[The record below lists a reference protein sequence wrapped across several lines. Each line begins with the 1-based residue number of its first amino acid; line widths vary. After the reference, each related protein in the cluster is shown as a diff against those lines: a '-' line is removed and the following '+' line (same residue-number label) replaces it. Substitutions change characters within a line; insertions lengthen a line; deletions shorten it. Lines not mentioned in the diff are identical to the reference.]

1 MDAYRF
7 DALARA
13 LSAPGTRRRTLAA
26 VVSSALGVLAVGP
39 AAVDEAR
46 ARKKPRN
53 KDRKDRGITAEG
65 PCGNGS
71 ARKNRCKRDR
81 QCCTNYCKKGRCRC
95 RKLNQSC
102 TEDRNCCPE
111 RTGRTCIE
119 GACQTRTCL
128 AQGTACPSELSCCM
142 GLSCQDNECQPPLPT
157 CLAQG
162 TACPGEAPCCAGL
175 ICQDNACQPQ
185 TCAETCQDGCCAGP
199 TCEAGTT
206 TDACGANG
214 ETCQVCAAG
223 LQCLQGICDC
233 GTGTVC
239 AVGCPYSTLQAA
251 IDDPDGPGA
260 IELCATTFA
269 GPFTISRDLTITG
282 AGAGE
287 DGTILDGQGSGST
300 VTINDGVT
308 ATLQGL
314 RITGGSGNGSNDGGG
329 IDNHGDLTLT
339 SCTVTGNHVVDNS
352 GGIHNGGSATLALV
366 DSTVTDNTAGDDGG
380 GIFIDGMATLT
391 NSLVTLNMGG
401 GDGGGIYNVATG
413 QLSLTDSRVT
423 DNTAEEDGGGIHN
436 TGDVSF
442 LGSSCLE
449 NNEPGNCIG
458 TVTCPV
464 CMP

>member
-26 VVSSALGVLAVGP
+26 VVGSALGALAIGP

-53 KDRKDRGITAEG
+53 KDRKDHGVSAEG

-81 QCCTNYCKKGRCRC
+81 QCCTNYCKKRRCRC

-119 GACQTRTCL
+119 GTCQTR
-128 AQGTACPSELSCCM
+128 P
-142 GLSCQDNECQPPLPT
+142 

-162 TACPGEAPCCAGL
+162 TACPGEAPCCTGLSCQNNTCQPTPTCLARGMACPGEFPCCAGL
-175 ICQDNACQPQ
+175 GCQDSECQPQ
-185 TCAETCQDGCCAGP
+185 TCAETCQDGCCAGER
-199 TCEAGTT
+199 CETGTSQA
-206 TDACGANG
+206 ACGANG
-214 ETCQVCAAG
+214 EPCQVCDAG
-223 LQCLQGICDC
+223 LLCLQGICDC

-239 AVGCPYSTLQAA
+239 AVGCPYATLQAA

-287 DGTILDGQGSGST
+287 DGTILDGQGAGST

-314 RITGGSGNGSNDGGG
+314 RIVGGSGNVSNDGGG
-329 IDNHGDLTLT
+329 IQNSGNLTLT
-339 SCTVTGNHVVDNS
+339 SCTVTGNDV
-352 GGIHNGGSATLALV
+352 I
-366 DSTVTDNTAGDDGG
+366 DDGG
-380 GIFIDGMATLT
+380 GIQNSGALILNTSVVTLNRAGDGGGIFNRGTATLT
-391 NSLVTLNMGG
+391 NSEVTLNTAER
-401 GDGGGIYNVATG
+401 DGGGINNVDTG
-413 QLSLTDSRVT
+413 VLIFTDSRVT
-423 DNTAEEDGGGIHN
+423 DNTAEEDGGGIHD
-436 TGDVSF
+436 TGTVSF

-449 NNEPGNCIG
+449 NNQPDNCVG
-458 TVTCPV
+458 TDTCPV